1 MANQLYT
8 VKNKEGRSTA
18 FVLSSKAR
26 LVEIRKQL
34 TIRQF
39 MTDSDM
45 FLQNNLPLE
54 KFYEPEILLMDL
66 VPKGSPRVIYI
77 ASQNN

>member
-8 VKNKEGRSTA
+8 VKNKEGHSTA

-34 TIRQF
+34 TIKQF
-39 MTDSDM
+39 MTDSDV

-54 KFYEPEILLMDL
+54 KIYEPEILLTDL
-66 VPKGSPRVIYI
+66 VPKGSPPVINI
-77 ASQNN
+77 GSEN